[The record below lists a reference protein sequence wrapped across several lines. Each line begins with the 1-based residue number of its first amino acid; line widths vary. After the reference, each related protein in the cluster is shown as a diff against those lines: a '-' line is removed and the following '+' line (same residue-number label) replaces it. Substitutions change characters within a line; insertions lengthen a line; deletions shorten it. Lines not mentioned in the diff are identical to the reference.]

1 MRDYLETVT
10 RRVVVYDGGMGATL
24 EQFDLTQ
31 EDYGGLQGKCH
42 EALVLNRPDV
52 IEGVHASMLDAGAEV
67 VETDTFQG
75 SRLKLEEW
83 GLADY
88 TVEVNTK
95 AAEIARRA
103 AGEHRFVAGSIGPTG
118 YLPAS
123 DDSTLGQIRFG
134 ELVEVFAEQAAGL
147 VDGGADLIII
157 ETAQDILEV
166 KAAVF
171 GAREAFKSTGRTLP
185 IHTSVSLLPNGGKM
199 LLGTDISAVLCTLE
213 ALRVDVIGLNCST
226 GPEDMRDAIR
236 FLGEFCS
243 VPVACIPNAGLP
255 LQGPDGETIFP
266 EQPGP
271 LADALAEFVER
282 YGVGVVGGCCGTT
295 PEHIRA
301 IVERVRPAGGDTARG
316 ANGDT
321 APRTTAAGAAL
332 PTRAAP
338 PSAGGGAKGSTTLP
352 TRAVAPRPAPR
363 PPHLSSMIAATPLVQ
378 EPHPTMVG
386 ERVNSQG
393 SRKAKQLLLADDY
406 DGLVQIAEDQVT
418 GGAHVLDTCV
428 ALTERSD
435 EDEQMRQVVKRISLT
450 QPAPIQVD
458 STEPEVIETALEQI
472 PGRAIVNSVN
482 LEAGRD
488 KLDRV
493 VPLALAHGAAL
504 IALTIDEVGM
514 AKTAQRKVEIAE
526 RIRDLCCEE
535 HGLDPELL
543 IFDCLTFTLTTGDEE
558 WRPSAVETIE
568 GIRRIKAEIPH
579 VKTSL
584 GVSNVSFGVSPGARA
599 VLNSVFLHH
608 CVQAGLDL
616 AMVNPNHITPYSEI
630 SHEERKLADDL
641 VFNRSEDALQHFIE
655 HFESKGETEAQT
667 TANPTEG
674 MEPEEA
680 LHFHILRRRKE
691 GVEDWIDLSVE
702 KIGAV
707 PTLNEVLLPAMK
719 EVGDKFGAGELILP
733 FVLQSAEVMK
743 RAVAQLEKYLD
754 KIEGY
759 TKGTVVL
766 ATVFGDVH
774 DIGKSLVNTI
784 LTNNG
789 YTVID
794 LGKQVPIQT
803 ILDAAQEHEATAIGL
818 SALLVSTSKQMPAC
832 IQELHAKGLQYPV
845 LIGGAAINRAFS
857 FRALYPGGKDSTEP
871 YAPGVFYC
879 KDAFEGLSVMDQLID
894 EQAHT
899 ALLEKLRAGATAFRE
914 KGEEPVEQ
922 GDLTDSSVRSPA
934 RTDAPV
940 PTPPYWGVRE
950 IPVDLN
956 AVYSHLDTHV
966 LFKLH
971 WGGKGV
977 KGEAWRELVE
987 ENFRPRLER
996 MWAEANGRLAGERP
1010 EEHANGR
1017 TGASSKDAEET
1028 QAHAPYLHPRALLGF
1043 FPCYAAGNDIVVLDP
1058 EDRATELTRFV
1069 CPRQPKG
1076 DRICLA
1082 DFFRSGVKV
1091 EGEGAKAGAAGA
1103 AAAAGSSSYLP
1114 PAELDVIAVQAVT
1127 VGSEVTE
1134 LMAKLEAEGEFA
1146 EQLFVHGLGVQTAEG
1161 LAEWLHHE
1169 ARAMLSIPATQGRR
1183 YSWGYPAVPEQ
1194 SEHLKVEKLL
1204 DLGQIGMKITDGYAP
1219 EPEQSTLALVAHHPQ
1234 AIYFGTRQGR
1244 LLPDGSPDDLIKGSY
1259 RDPSL
1264 AGFDGVREL
1273 ADEDPPD
1280 GVVEGEDE
1288 PALAG

>member
-1 MRDYLETVT
+1 MTRDYSKAIREK
-10 RRVVVYDGGMGATL
+10 VVVYDGGMGATL
-24 EQFDLTQ
+24 EQFELTA
-31 EDYGGLQGKCH
+31 EDYGGLAGKCH

-52 IEGVHASMLDAGAEV
+52 IEGVHASMLEAGAEV
-67 VETDTFQG
+67 VETDTFQA
-75 SRLKLEEW
+75 SRLKLGEW

-95 AAEIARRA
+95 AAEIARKA
-103 AGEHRFVAGSIGPTG
+103 AGAERFVAGSIGPTG
-118 YLPAS
+118 FLPAS
-123 DDSTLGQIRFG
+123 EDPTLGQISFG
-134 ELVEVFAEQAAGL
+134 ELVDVFAEQAGGL
-147 VDGGADLIII
+147 IDGGVDLLII

-166 KAAVF
+166 KAAIAGV
-171 GAREAFKSTGRTLP
+171 RRAFSSANTTLP
-185 IHTSVSLLPNGGKM
+185 IHASVSLLPNGGKM

-213 ALRVDVIGLNCST
+213 ALKVDVIGLNCST
-226 GPEDMRDAIR
+226 GPQDMRDAIR
-236 FLGEFCS
+236 FLGEFCP

-266 EQPGP
+266 EQPEP
-271 LADALAEFVER
+271 LAEALAEFVER

-295 PEHIRA
+295 PAHIKA
-301 IVERVRPAGGDTARG
+301 IAERVGGR
-316 ANGDT
+316 
-321 APRTTAAGAAL
+321 
-332 PTRAAP
+332 
-338 PSAGGGAKGSTTLP
+338 S
-352 TRAVAPRPAPR
+352 VQPRPAPR

-378 EPHPTMVG
+378 EPRPTMVG

-393 SRKAKQLLLADDY
+393 SRKAKELLLADDY
-406 DGLVQIAEDQVT
+406 DGLVQIAEDQVA
-418 GGAHVLDTCV
+418 GGAHVLDLCV

-435 EDEQMRQVVKRISLT
+435 EDEQMRQLAKRISLT
-450 QPAPIQVD
+450 QEPPIQID
-458 STEPEVIETALEQI
+458 STEPEVIERALEQI

-493 VPLALAHGAAL
+493 VPMALAHGAAL

-526 RIRDLCCEE
+526 RIKGLCCDE
-535 HGLDPELL
+535 HGLDPKLL

-558 WRPSAVETIE
+558 WRPSALETIE
-568 GIRRIKAEIPH
+568 GIRRIKAEIPD

-608 CVQAGLDL
+608 CVEAGLDL

-630 SHEERKLADDL
+630 SDEERGLADDL
-641 VFNRSEDALQHFIE
+641 VFNRREDALEQFIA
-655 HFESKGETEAQT
+655 HFESKGEQEEQT
-667 TANPTEG
+667 SADPTEG

-691 GVEDWIDLSVE
+691 GVEDWIDRSVE

-707 PTLNEVLLPAMK
+707 PTLNDVLLPAMK

-743 RAVAQLEKYLD
+743 KAVARLENYLD

-789 YTVID
+789 YTVVD

-803 ILDAAQEHEATAIGL
+803 ILDAAQEHKATAIGL

-832 IQELHAKGLQYPV
+832 IQELHSKGMEYPV

-857 FRALYPGGKDSTEP
+857 YRALYPDGKESDEQYS
-871 YAPGVFYC
+871 PGVFYC

-894 EQAHT
+894 SDAHE
-899 ALLEKLRAGATAFRE
+899 ALREKLRDGATEFRA
-914 KGEEPVEQ
+914 KGEEPVEELNFA
-922 GDLTDSSVRSPA
+922 DDSVRSA
-934 RTDAPV
+934 TETDAPV
-940 PTPPYWGVRE
+940 PTPPFWGVRE

-956 AVYSHLDTHV
+956 EVYSHLDTHV

-977 KGEAWRELVE
+977 KGEAWRELVD

-996 MWAEANGRLAGERP
+996 MWAEQE
-1010 EEHANGR
+1010 
-1017 TGASSKDAEET
+1017 
-1028 QAHAPYLHPRALLGF
+1028 YLHPRALLGF
-1043 FPCYAAGNDIVVLDP
+1043 FPCYAQGNDIVVLDP
-1058 EDRATELTRFV
+1058 RVSGKPGETPTDPSDTGPLHPADPAAELTRFV

-1082 DFFRSGVKV
+1082 DFFR
-1091 EGEGAKAGAAGA
+1091 
-1103 AAAAGSSSYLP
+1103 
-1114 PAELDVIAVQAVT
+1114 PAEDGKPPKELDTIAVQAVT

-1134 LMAKLEAEGEFA
+1134 LMAKLETDGEFA
-1146 EQLFVHGLGVQTAEG
+1146 EQLYVHGLGVQTAEG
-1161 LAEWLHHE
+1161 LAEWLHYK
-1169 ARAMLSIPATQGRR
+1169 ARELLAIPSTQGRR

-1194 SEHLKVEKLL
+1194 AEHLKVEKLL
-1204 DLGQIGMKITDGYAP
+1204 GLEQIGMKISDGYAP
-1219 EPEQSTLALVAHHPQ
+1219 IPEQSTLALLAHHPQ

-1244 LLPDGSPDDLIKGSY
+1244 LLPEGSPDDVIKGSY

-1264 AGFDGVREL
+1264 FGEL
-1273 ADEDPPD
+1273 EDVDPPE
-1280 GVVEGEDE
+1280 GAVEAEDQ
-1288 PALAG
+1288 PATAGSGA

>member
-1 MRDYLETVT
+1 VRDYQQALAT
-10 RRVVVYDGGMGATL
+10 RVVVYDGGMGATL

-67 VETDTFQG
+67 VETDTFQA
-75 SRLKLEEW
+75 SRIKLEEW

-88 TVEVNTK
+88 TVEINTK
-95 AAEIARRA
+95 AAEIARKA

-118 YLPAS
+118 HLPAS
-123 DDSTLGQIRFG
+123 EDPTLGQIRLRD
-134 ELVEVFAEQAAGL
+134 LVEVFTEQAEGL
-147 VDGGADLIII
+147 IDGGADLLII

-171 GAREAFKSTGRTLP
+171 GARAAFKSSGRTLP

-199 LLGTDISAVLCTLE
+199 LLGTDIAAVLTTLE

-236 FLGEFCS
+236 FLGEYCP

-266 EQPGP
+266 ERPGP
-271 LADALAEFVER
+271 LAEALGEFVER

-301 IVERVRPAGGDTARG
+301 IVERVGKRAPGQHAGKDPTRQGHDSGAPASGQHDAGAPEQRDGADGQPAG
-316 ANGDT
+316 
-321 APRTTAAGAAL
+321 
-332 PTRAAP
+332 AP
-338 PSAGGGAKGSTTLP
+338 PPNPAGRVARNHTP
-352 TRAVAPRPAPR
+352 RA
-363 PPHLSSMIAATPLVQ
+363 PHLSSMMTATPLVQ
-378 EPHPTMVG
+378 EPRPTMVG

-393 SRKAKQLLLADDY
+393 SRKAKKLLLADDY

-418 GGAHVLDTCV
+418 GGAHVLDLCV
-428 ALTERSD
+428 ALTERTD
-435 EDEQMRQVVKRISLT
+435 EDEQMRLLAKRVSLT
-450 QPAPIQVD
+450 QPAPIQID

-482 LEAGRD
+482 LEAGRA

-514 AKTAQRKVEIAE
+514 AKTAERKVEVAK

-543 IFDCLTFTLTTGDEE
+543 IFDALTFTLTTGDEE

-630 SHEERKLADDL
+630 PDTERQLADDL
-641 VFNRSEDALQHFIE
+641 VYNRREDALERFIA
-655 HFESKGETEAQT
+655 HFESKGEEEAAQGAADP
-667 TANPTEG
+667 TAG
-674 MEPEEA
+674 MEPEQA

-691 GVEDWIDLSVE
+691 GVEDWVDRSVH
-702 KIGAV
+702 KLGAV

-803 ILDAAQEHEATAIGL
+803 ILDAAQEHQATAIGL

-832 IQELHAKGLQYPV
+832 IQELHAKQLPYPV

-857 FRALYPGGKDSTEP
+857 FRALYPGGKESEEV
-871 YAPGVFYC
+871 YGPGVFYC
-879 KDAFEGLSVMDQLID
+879 KDAFEGLAVMDQLVD
-894 EQAHT
+894 TDAHT
-899 ALLEKLRAGATAFRE
+899 ALVEKLRTDATAFRA
-914 KGEEPVEQ
+914 KGEEPAEEVNLA
-922 GDLTDSSVRSPA
+922 DDSVRSAA
-934 RTDAPV
+934 RTDVPI
-940 PTPPYWGVRE
+940 PTPPFWGVRE
-950 IPVDLN
+950 LPVDLD

-971 WGGKGV
+971 WGGRGV
-977 KGEAWRELVE
+977 KGEAWRKLLDED
-987 ENFRPRLER
+987 FQPRLER
-996 MWAEANGRLAGERP
+996 MWREQ
-1010 EEHANGR
+1010 
-1017 TGASSKDAEET
+1017 D
-1028 QAHAPYLHPRALLGF
+1028 YLHPRALLGF
-1043 FPCYAAGNDIVVLDP
+1043 FPCYSAGNDIVVLDP
-1058 EDRATELTRFV
+1058 EDHERELTRFV

-1082 DFFRSGVKV
+1082 DFFRP
-1091 EGEGAKAGAAGA
+1091 AAPDGK
-1103 AAAAGSSSYLP
+1103 P

-1134 LMAKLEAEGEFA
+1134 LMAKLEADGEFA

-1161 LAEWLHHE
+1161 LAEWLHAE
-1169 ARAMLSIPATQGRR
+1169 ARTMLGIPAAQGRR

-1194 SEHLKVEKLL
+1194 SEHLKVEQLL
-1204 DLGQIGMKITDGYAP
+1204 GLGNIGMHITDGYAP

-1244 LLPDGSPDDLIKGSY
+1244 LLPNGSPDDLIKGSY

-1264 AGFDGVREL
+1264 FGEGDSGPALD
-1273 ADEDPPD
+1273 DEDPPA
-1280 GVVEGEDE
+1280 GAVEEEDE
-1288 PALAG
+1288 PAMAG